1 MSCCITRVRVSAA
14 LIAAAA
20 LVTPISS
27 ASAFGP
33 DDYTLSRTFELP
45 AALPGSGGT
54 VLFDALPD
62 GRLLLLNGNVVSVE
76 TAAGSG
82 SFIELGGIPNFNPT
96 FGPAFLAVSPDGTR
110 AAAGS
115 NGLGSVVV
123 FSTTDPTHRS
133 VYSVQDYD
141 AVWLDAT
148 RLLIAN
154 ATTTTGV
161 QLLDTATGTVTPV
174 IVNVGGASAGIA
186 LDRHGNLYTGNA
198 FDFVPGGSATGWIK
212 AFPAGQWQGTLAG
225 GPPLDFELTGIPV
238 ADLLSAASLGFDA
251 FGNFFVGG
259 ADFFG
264 GSGDLGY
271 AALVSA
277 EAVAAALASPQAEP
291 PITAASPSDV
301 LRKFASPQSTL
312 DNFQPPAWRY
322 NTATGELYLRYAQQ
336 STVQVWVV
344 PEPAALALLLP
355 GVLLLGR
362 RRRTGRPPG
371 RAAQVAAVAA
381 SAGLLAGSTAS
392 AHYVYDPLD
401 FAVEVVA
408 STGLPATG
416 LYNDPAAVLGRPT
429 LRFNAGSATSPDLR
443 RAKLIEAPFNRG
455 PGGEPLITTF
465 NNGQSVTVRMG
476 RPVEDHPLNPFGI
489 DFIVFGNAFF
499 TGSGG
504 TVSDATN
511 LNTFILSGSAFVER
525 TLVSV
530 SPDGV
535 QWYTYTG
542 GPYGDQL
549 FPTNAYRWDRATAT
563 WSDDELDPTLPV
575 DPALLSQSF
584 AGLSAAD
591 VLDLYGGSAGGTGFD
606 LAPSGFASI
615 QYIRFEGAPGFV
627 GGEIDAVARVRP
639 IPEPAAAGVVLSA
652 LPLLARRRRV

>member
-1 MSCCITRVRVSAA
+1 MSRYVTPKGV
-14 LIAAAA
+14 AAAVLA
-20 LVTPISS
+20 LAIAGAPLSPVF
-27 ASAFGP
+27 AFGP

-62 GRLLLLNGNVVSVE
+62 GRLLLLNGSVVSVE

-82 SFIELGGIPNFNPT
+82 SFVELGAIPGFNPT
-96 FGPAFLAVSPDGTR
+96 FGPAFVAVSPDGTR

-123 FSTTDPTHRS
+123 FSTTDPSVRS
-133 VYSVQDYD
+133 VYIVQDYD

-161 QLLDTATGTVTPV
+161 QLLDTASGAVTPV

-186 LDRHGNLYTGNA
+186 LDRHGNLYTGNSY
-198 FDFVPGGSATGWIK
+198 DFVPGGSGTGWVK
-212 AFPAGQWQGTLAG
+212 AFPAGQWQAALTG
-225 GPPLDFELTGIPV
+225 GAPLDFETTGIPV

-264 GSGDLGY
+264 GSGDFGY

-277 EAVAAALASPQAEP
+277 DAVAAALASPQAEP
-291 PITAASPSDV
+291 PITAASAAGV
-301 LRKFASPQSTL
+301 LRKFASPQATI

-322 NTATGELYLRYAQQ
+322 NTATGEIYLRYAQQ
-336 STVQVWVV
+336 STVQVWVI
-344 PEPAALALLLP
+344 PEPTVLPLLLLP
-355 GVLLLGR
+355 GVVLLGR
-362 RRRTGRPPG
+362 RRRPG
-371 RAAQVAAVAA
+371 RAGQLAAAAVSVGVLGAA
-381 SAGLLAGSTAS
+381 TAS
-392 AHYVYDPLD
+392 ASYVYDPLD

-429 LRFNAGSATSPDLR
+429 LRFNAGSATSPDVR

-455 PGGEPLITTF
+455 IGGETLITTF

-504 TVSDATN
+504 TVSDATD

-549 FPTNAYRWDRATAT
+549 FPTNAYRWDRATAS
-563 WSDDELDPTLPV
+563 WSDDELDPTRPV
-575 DPALLSQSF
+575 NPALLSQSL
-584 AGLSAAD
+584 AGRTAAD
-591 VLDLYGGSAGGTGFD
+591 VLELYDGSAGGTGFD
-606 LAPSGFASI
+606 LAPSGFTSI
-615 QYIRFEGAPGFV
+615 RYIRFEGAPGFV

-652 LPLLARRRRV
+652 VPLLARRRRV